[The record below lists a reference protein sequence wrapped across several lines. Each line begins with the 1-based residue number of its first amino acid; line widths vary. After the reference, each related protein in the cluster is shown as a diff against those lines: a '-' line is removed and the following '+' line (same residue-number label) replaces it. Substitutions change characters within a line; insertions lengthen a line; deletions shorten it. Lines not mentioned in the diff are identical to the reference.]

1 MVKILMLDLGE
12 TLVHGTESLFP
23 HVPEALEAFGQFRAA
38 DGDPLATCLVSDFG
52 PADPRPTPEQVE
64 TAFREYVSLLERLH
78 LKHFFEPVSRHVT
91 LSVQV
96 RVRKPDLRIFEAAIR
111 RLGFSAE
118 LSDCLFIT
126 EDAGH
131 VAACRNLGSM

>member
-52 PADPRPTPEQVE
+52 PVDPRPTPAQVE
-64 TAFREYVSLLERLH
+64 TAFREYVSLLERLQ
-78 LKHFFEPVSRHVT
+78 LKHFFEPVSREAT
-91 LSVQV
+91 AARRSRSPSLS
-96 RVRKPDLRIFEAAIR
+96 KWK
-111 RLGFSAE
+111 
-118 LSDCLFIT
+118 CT
-126 EDAGH
+126 
-131 VAACRNLGSM
+131 